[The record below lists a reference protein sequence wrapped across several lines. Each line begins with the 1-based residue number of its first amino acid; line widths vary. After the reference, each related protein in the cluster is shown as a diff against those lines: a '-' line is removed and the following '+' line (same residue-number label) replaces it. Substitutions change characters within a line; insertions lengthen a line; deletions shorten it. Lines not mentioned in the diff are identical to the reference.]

1 MSKMSITR
9 ALAEIK
15 RIDDRIV
22 TSLTNS
28 EFVGVTIGKGD
39 KQRMHQV
46 SQTQQ
51 QAISKF
57 QSNKDSLDNL
67 FTQRARIKAA
77 IVKSNAET
85 FISLGKESISVA
97 EAIERKRS
105 IELKRNLL
113 RMIQSRLVK
122 ANTDVNLINERLNAE
137 IEGSLGS
144 IYGSDKAKIDENTY
158 ETVAKPK
165 REQKEAA
172 LLDPLNVTNWV
183 AQLEEEISL
192 TDTELDFTLSEINAK
207 TEIDV

>member
-1 MSKMSITR
+1 MSITR

-15 RIDDRIV
+15 RIDDRIE

-46 SQTQQ
+46 SQTPQ

-105 IELKRNLL
+105 L
-113 RMIQSRLVK
+113 
-122 ANTDVNLINERLNAE
+122 T
-137 IEGSLGS
+137 S
-144 IYGSDKAKIDENTY
+144 IIHK
-158 ETVAKPK
+158 
-165 REQKEAA
+165 
-172 LLDPLNVTNWV
+172 
-183 AQLEEEISL
+183 
-192 TDTELDFTLSEINAK
+192 
-207 TEIDV
+207 